1 MFCSRISVCIATG
14 FLTHSTAY
22 ANFERE
28 AVMHTKWGKKYDMS
42 YADSYSLVLIA
53 MIVVLGTNLNIP
65 T

>member
-1 MFCSRISVCIATG
+1 MATG

-53 MIVVLGTNLNIP
+53 MVVVLGTNLNIL